1 MRKRILALV
10 MAAVLTF
17 AGSGIMSIDANAADV
32 TVSGT
37 VESGSND
44 KFIQFKTSD
53 GTMTLEIDSNS
64 DLSKCKV
71 FLPGKQMTLK
81 ITYGNDAYWHIK
93 EVTAATVKTELKVDK
108 SNPSTVT
115 GKVMDNTTEEVLY
128 FETTSGEM
136 HVKLDADTDF
146 SGCTALIPGNYYTL
160 KLGYGSDAYMHV
172 LSVQDSTSGKSSSS
186 TASTAYASGFTQ
198 AAPDTS
204 SNVKAEA
211 TVTGTIGDNSTASIM
226 YLDTNDGV
234 MSIKLDQY
242 NGPLKILVAGQKVTV
257 GVNYGDEYWHA
268 VSIVNK

>member
-1 MRKRILALV
+1 MKKRILALLA
-10 MAAVLTF
+10 AAVLTF
-17 AGSGIMSIDANAADV
+17 TANGIVGINANAADV

-37 VESGSND
+37 VESGSNE

-81 ITYGNDAYWHIK
+81 ISYGNDAYWHIK
-93 EVTAATVKTELKVDK
+93 EVTAATAKTALTVDK

-115 GKVMDNTTEEVLY
+115 GKIMENTTEEVVY

-136 HVKLDADTDF
+136 HVKLDPDTDF

-160 KLGYGSDAYMHV
+160 KLGYGSDAYMHI
-172 LSVQDSTSGKSSSS
+172 LSIVDSSSGRSTSTSN
-186 TASTAYASGFTQ
+186 TAYVSGLTTNTNNTVS
-198 AAPDTS
+198 D
-204 SNVKAEA
+204 VKSEA
-211 TVTGTIGDNSTASIM
+211 TVTGTIEESSTASMM
-226 YLDTNDGV
+226 YLNTNDGI
-234 MSIKLDQY
+234 MSIKLDRY
-242 NGPLKILVAGQKVTV
+242 EGPLRILVAGQKVSV

-268 VSIVNK
+268 VSIINK